1 MHSREL
7 PAFRTLSHAWPGVA
21 REERDDHVVLALPVG
36 ERWVLDD
43 PPDDVGAWQ
52 QRAGGAEL
60 WWEDRLSSTRPVV
73 QGSAVRAVA
82 APPPAA
88 EELHCFMH
96 DAELDPGRPEGVRDL
111 GDELDAAVALLAE
124 AMPEAL
130 ARWQLEAQLRARED
144 EWAAVLATGPVGA
157 PTGVI
162 SVTWDGREARITG
175 LAVHRDHRRTG
186 LGRALLLGAL
196 QEWQGVAFGTAYAVT
211 EPGSPAEA
219 LFRSVEMRPVTSVFR
234 VARR

>member
-1 MHSREL
+1 MPLL
-7 PAFRTLSHAWPGVA
+7 PPPRSCTASCTTPSSIPGA
-21 REERDDHVVLALPVG
+21 RR
-36 ERWVLDD
+36 
-43 PPDDVGAWQ
+43 
-52 QRAGGAEL
+52 
-60 WWEDRLSSTRPVV
+60 
-73 QGSAVRAVA
+73 GSATWATSWTRRSRCWPRRCRAARRRRRGA
-82 APPPAA
+82 A
-88 EELHCFMH
+88 
-96 DAELDPGRPEGVRDL
+96 
-111 GDELDAAVALLAE
+111 
-124 AMPEAL
+124 
-130 ARWQLEAQLRARED
+130 EAQLRARED